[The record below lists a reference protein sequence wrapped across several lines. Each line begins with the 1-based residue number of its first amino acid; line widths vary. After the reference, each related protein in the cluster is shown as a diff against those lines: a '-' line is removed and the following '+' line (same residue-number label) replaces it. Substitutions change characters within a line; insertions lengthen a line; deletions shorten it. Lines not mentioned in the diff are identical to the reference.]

1 MGNWQEF
8 VKNNCDKDGGI
19 KREESSAIES
29 YGVYPSSVR
38 SGGRVSCFMAREGIN
53 KVLVVTA
60 GTSFDEFEGK
70 MSSIGG
76 LMVKV
81 CPLSVKN
88 SKVIRDIFSFANPS
102 SAKGHDISMG
112 LGDRLGL
119 ASAGHIRLIKD
130 KDIFPILAQQSI
142 RELNLTLRT
151 YDDVLSDAVWAVFQ
165 EGYEKGF
172 GADGDHLKTPEEVK
186 MALDLGFTMI
196 TLDCS
201 EHIDNSLEELSLDE
215 LSAKYE
221 ALSDDVIKYWSEKY
235 QGRTFRLGG
244 GYEITVD
251 EKEFYKTV
259 LTYAEAIS
267 FAERIYN
274 DFIKDYPREI
284 DFEISIDETMNATS
298 LQAHFIIAQEFKDR
312 GVKMINMAPRFCGEF
327 QKGIDYK
334 GDIAQFTRELE
345 VHFAISKHFGYKIS
359 VHSGSDKFSIFPI
372 VGEVTGGKYHLKTAG
387 TNWLEAMR
395 VISKVNA
402 PLFRKMYKHA
412 VERLPDA
419 KQFYHIFTEV
429 DMVPAIDKLSD
440 SELISLMNIE
450 ESRQAVHVTYGYL
463 LCDKNEDGSYMFRD
477 EFFDTLNEHEDEYY
491 AALIK
496 HIGRHIECL
505 EENLF

>member
-1 MGNWQEF
+1 M
-8 VKNNCDKDGGI
+8 
-19 KREESSAIES
+19 
-29 YGVYPSSVR
+29 
-38 SGGRVSCFMAREGIN
+38 
-53 KVLVVTA
+53 
-60 GTSFDEFEGK
+60 
-70 MSSIGG
+70 
-76 LMVKV
+76 
-81 CPLSVKN
+81 
-88 SKVIRDIFSFANPS
+88 
-102 SAKGHDISMG
+102 
-112 LGDRLGL
+112 
-119 ASAGHIRLIKD
+119 
-130 KDIFPILAQQSI
+130 
-142 RELNLTLRT
+142 
-151 YDDVLSDAVWAVFQ
+151 SDAVWAVFQ

-201 EHIDNSLEELSLDE
+201 EHIDNSLEELSIEE

-221 ALSDDVIKYWSEKY
+221 ALDDQDKRYWSEKY
-235 QGRTFRLGG
+235 QGKTFKLGG

-267 FAERIYN
+267 FAKHIYN
-274 DFIKDYPREI
+274 DLIKDYSREI

-298 LQAHFIIAQEFKDR
+298 LQAHFIIAQEFQDR
-312 GVKMINMAPRFCGEF
+312 DVKMINMAPRFCGEF

-345 VHFAISKHFGYKIS
+345 VHFAIAKHFGYKIS

-395 VISKVNA
+395 VVAKVNA
-402 PLFRKMYKHA
+402 PLFRNMYKHA

-429 DMVPAIDKLSD
+429 DMVPSIDGLSD
-440 SELISLMNIE
+440 SEITNLMNIE
-450 ESRQAVHVTYGYL
+450 GIAPSSTCYLRLSSVRQ
-463 LCDKNEDGSYMFRD
+463 K
-477 EFFDTLNEHEDEYY
+477 
-491 AALIK
+491 
-496 HIGRHIECL
+496 
-505 EENLF
+505 